1 LLSGVADF
9 TERQPALPRFM
20 AGLSL
25 IDGGEL
31 ALSTGSRGKRL
42 GVVLDHRDGTV
53 SASVSAQVSQ
63 FGLLERAD
71 QDRLLQGWGDALA
84 GFCTGRNAAVA
95 IRVTERAAPGGQEVH
110 VDWFDANRRV
120 DRSSDPAVSYS
131 SLLDDSA
138 DQLRCH
144 ETLITVT
151 VDPRRLRQVGH
162 RVDRLAAA
170 INTLVDELRLLS
182 GRLAGAGLLAGPPLS
197 LVETAE
203 VLRVRCDP
211 FCAHRVSQRR
221 RSLAEL
227 AGAVSRYNAGP
238 MATEIAWSWVRVD
251 RSVHRTYWVAE
262 WPRLDL
268 PPAWLGSMLL
278 FAGPSEASR
287 TFTICYEPISPSQ
300 SARQVRRDA
309 TRLASDTEHR
319 ARAGFRIGA
328 AQRRVEADVARR
340 EAELVAGFPELAYS
354 AFLTISAKSSD
365 SLEAA
370 SAEWEQ
376 TAATAGLELR
386 SLDGR
391 HDLALLTSLPVG
403 RGLTRTRSA

>member
-1 LLSGVADF
+1 MS
-9 TERQPALPRFM
+9 
-20 AGLSL
+20 
-25 IDGGEL
+25 
-31 ALSTGSRGKRL
+31 
-42 GVVLDHRDGTV
+42 
-53 SASVSAQVSQ
+53 
-63 FGLLERAD
+63 
-71 QDRLLQGWGDALA
+71 
-84 GFCTGRNAAVA
+84 
-95 IRVTERAAPGGQEVH
+95 
-110 VDWFDANRRV
+110 
-120 DRSSDPAVSYS
+120 
-131 SLLDDSA
+131 
-138 DQLRCH
+138 
-144 ETLITVT
+144 
-151 VDPRRLRQVGH
+151 
-162 RVDRLAAA
+162 
-170 INTLVDELRLLS
+170 
-182 GRLAGAGLLAGPPLS
+182 
-197 LVETAE
+197 
-203 VLRVRCDP
+203 
-211 FCAHRVSQRR
+211 
-221 RSLAEL
+221 
-227 AGAVSRYNAGP
+227 
-238 MATEIAWSWVRVD
+238 TEIAWSWVRVD
-251 RSVHRTYWVAE
+251 SSVHRTYWVAE

-287 TFTICYEPISPSQ
+287 TFTICYEPIAPSQ

-319 ARAGFRIGA
+319 ARAGFRVGA

-403 RGLTRTRSA
+403 RGLARTRSA